1 MVVVFA
7 QPSGRAREEEIVMS
21 TTTALA
27 AAVLAGA
34 AGLALVAVPAA
45 GAATAAPS
53 DSTTCTQDGTGY
65 ATAYRGGRGTAAGQG
80 PAVGLGVGQQ
90 ARGGRYGATSTAP
103 RTGTSTV
110 VIGSLTAAQKADLA
124 GMAEEEKLAHD
135 LYVALAA
142 KYPDLVQ
149 FARIARSES
158 QHLASLQTL
167 MSRYSVADPT
177 SGRAAGSFASPEMQA
192 LYDSLLAGATSSTT
206 ALAAGVAVEKADI
219 ADLTSALTGLTA
231 SDVTRVYTNLRSASQ
246 QHLVAFGG

>member
-1 MVVVFA
+1 
-7 QPSGRAREEEIVMS
+7 MS

-45 GAATAAPS
+45 SAATAAPS
-53 DSTTCTQDGTGY
+53 DPTTCTQDGTGY
-65 ATAYRGGRGTAAGQG
+65 ATAYRGGANVGATQG
-80 PAVGLGVGQQ
+80 AAVGRGVGQQ
-90 ARGGRYGATSTAP
+90 ARGTRSGATSTAP

-124 GMAEEEKLAHD
+124 SMAEEEKLAHD

-142 KYPDLVQ
+142 KYPEVVQ

-167 MSRYSVADPT
+167 MARYSVADPT
-177 SGRAAGSFASPEMQA
+177 SGKAAGSFASAEMQD
-192 LYDSLLAGATSSTT
+192 LYDSLLASATSSAA

-219 ADLTSALTGLTA
+219 ADLTSALSGLTA